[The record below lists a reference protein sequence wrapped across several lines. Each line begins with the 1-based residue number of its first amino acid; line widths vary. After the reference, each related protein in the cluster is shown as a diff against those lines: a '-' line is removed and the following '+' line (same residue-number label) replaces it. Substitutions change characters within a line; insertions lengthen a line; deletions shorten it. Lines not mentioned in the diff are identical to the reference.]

1 MSLLPM
7 QPVRGCQAGF
17 QEPSLPKPLSSAQ
30 ERDLLGNCLVFSLFS
45 LQEQRQTTENR
56 ELLAQAWNREIE
68 LTRGLATEEAEYS
81 SNQLL
86 RRHDGWLQ
94 HHKQQHLTGLPSGP
108 PTGFTFPAVN
118 SLYEQ
123 TSFGFQ

>member
-86 RRHDGWLQ
+86 RRHDG
-94 HHKQQHLTGLPSGP
+94 
-108 PTGFTFPAVN
+108 
-118 SLYEQ
+118 
-123 TSFGFQ
+123 